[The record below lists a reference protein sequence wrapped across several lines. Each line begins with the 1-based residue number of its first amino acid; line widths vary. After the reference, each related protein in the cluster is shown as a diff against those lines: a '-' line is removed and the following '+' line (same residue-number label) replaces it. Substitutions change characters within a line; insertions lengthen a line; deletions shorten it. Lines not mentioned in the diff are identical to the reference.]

1 LYLSRDAEHWE
12 QAYGESET
20 RFFAQGDDTRFVF
33 VKDADGKISGLNI
46 EMQGLVIPAQKV
58 D

>member
-1 LYLSRDAEHWE
+1 LYLSFDAESWE
-12 QAYGESET
+12 QAYAESDT
-20 RFFAQGDDTRFVF
+20 RFFIQDDDMRFVF

-46 EMQGLVIPAQKV
+46 EIQGLVLPAQKV